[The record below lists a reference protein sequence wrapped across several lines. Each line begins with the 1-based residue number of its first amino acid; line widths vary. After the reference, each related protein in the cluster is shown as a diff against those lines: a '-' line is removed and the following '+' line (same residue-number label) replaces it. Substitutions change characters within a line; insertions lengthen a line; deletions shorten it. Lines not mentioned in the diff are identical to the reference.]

1 MPLKPDMTST
11 EIENYLKN
19 DLKVSAVNDI
29 QPCLVGGCSGNI
41 VWKDIMKKEARGINN
56 EDVGEVQEVTEDY
69 VLVEKGVINKDKF
82 YIPRDLAVG
91 YNGTILIFNIAAEEA
106 KSKYLRDSPP
116 VFFSKPIHRRSC
128 FHY

>member
-1 MPLKPDMTST
+1 
-11 EIENYLKN
+11 
-19 DLKVSAVNDI
+19 
-29 QPCLVGGCSGNI
+29 
-41 VWKDIMKKEARGINN
+41 MKKEARGINN

-106 KSKYLRDSPP
+106 EQIFERFTTC
-116 VFFSKPIHRRSC
+116 VFSKPIHRRSC